1 MAVESF
7 EQLEVW
13 QKAHALVLQVYKE
26 TEKLPDEEEFGLI
39 LRMRQVAAQI
49 PANIANGF
57 ERRMRI
63 AKLAL
68 YRDAR
73 SAVEEL
79 RYLFIL
85 CRDLGYQI
93 SFAEL
98 ADQGE
103 QLARMTG
110 GLVGS
115 VARRDRNERDSR
127 GGRRGDRRGDRGGRH
142 RDEGGESDYESRDAG
157 GDDAADVE

>member
-1 MAVESF
+1 MAVDSF

-13 QKAHALVLQVYKE
+13 QKAHAMVLAVYKE
-26 TEKLPDEEEFGLI
+26 TDKLPDEEEFGLI

-49 PANIANGF
+49 PAFIANGF
-57 ERRMRI
+57 ERRMRL
-63 AKLAL
+63 AKLSL

-79 RYLFIL
+79 RYYFIL
-85 CRDLGYQI
+85 CRDLGYTI
-93 SFAEL
+93 NFEEMAN
-98 ADQGE
+98 QGE

-115 VARRDRNERDSR
+115 VARRDRN
-127 GGRRGDRRGDRGGRH
+127 DRGPRDRGPRDRGPRRRDEAGEGGYDSHDEAGEADH
-142 RDEGGESDYESRDAG
+142 RDAE
-157 GDDAADVE
+157 